1 MPTLEERIQ
10 TLEDREAIREVI
22 ANYCRGVDQHDEALF
37 LSIWT
42 EDAGYLIG
50 NPLGDHHGLAA
61 IKDILHAIWEQAY
74 PETHHFT
81 TNAVIDVDGDTARC
95 VSDVDCTATDIAG
108 RAVLIAATYYDDLV
122 RQHGEWRI
130 KQRKLTIHYMTPI
143 AQPWSLDPST
153 KFNLATA

>member
-10 TLEDREAIREVI
+10 VLEDRESIREVI

-50 NPLGDHHGLAA
+50 EPLGDHHGLAA
-61 IKDILHAIWEQAY
+61 IKDILHAIWEAF

-81 TNAVIDVDGDTARC
+81 TNAVIEVDGDTARS
-95 VSDVDCTATDIAG
+95 VSDVDCTATDGAG
-108 RAVLIAATYYDDLV
+108 RAMLIAATYFDDLV
-122 RQHGEWRI
+122 RQDDEWRI
-130 KQRKLTIHYMTPI
+130 KQRKLTIYYMTPI
-143 AQPWSLDPST
+143 LEPWSLDPAT
-153 KFNLATA
+153 KLNLATA